1 MPWPCLL
8 AGRVVSVA
16 IGLLGIVLGI
26 ALGDMNVSFV
36 VG

>member
-1 MPWPCLL
+1 MPWPCLS